1 MKMKHF
7 LILAVVFVA
16 LLALTAAT
24 TTEPNRG
31 YSVIPT
37 VTDLHTLGTSTYKW
51 LSAAITT
58 VNATTVNATTV
69 AATTLSGNLTGT
81 AAPTTLAV
89 GSGGTSLALVKAGA
103 LDFDDA
109 SSTEDANT
117 VTGALPGDKV
127 VCTINNATTSTLTSL
142 GAVATTNT
150 VTLYTAAD
158 PGTTVSVSYLLWR

>member
-31 YSVIPT
+31 YSIIPT
-37 VTDLHTLGTSTYKW
+37 ATDTHTLGTSTYKW

-58 VNATTVNATTV
+58 LNATTVN
-69 AATTLSGNLTGT
+69 ATTLSGNLTGT

-89 GSGGTSLALVKAGA
+89 GSGGTSLALLKAGS

-109 SSTEDANT
+109 SSTVDANT

-127 VCTINNATTSTLTSL
+127 VCTINNATTSTLTSI